1 MNQFLIFYLINQI
14 SMKILLVEDEGLVAL
29 YLKKVLLE
37 HSFKEINVARD
48 GEEAITRVDEF
59 EPDLLLMDIR
69 LGKGING
76 IEAVRQINTN
86 KNIPVIY
93 ITASTDQQ
101 THREALDTH
110 PLAILSKPIEPDELN
125 EMIDNYFDERIS

>member
-1 MNQFLIFYLINQI
+1 
-14 SMKILLVEDEGLVAL
+14 MKILLVEDEGLVAL
-29 YLKKVLLE
+29 YLKKILLE
-37 HSFKEINVARD
+37 HGFKEITIARD
-48 GEEAITRVDEF
+48 GEEAVTRINEF

-76 IEAVRQINTN
+76 IETVRQINTN
-86 KNIPVIY
+86 KRIPVIY

-101 THREALDTH
+101 THMEALNTN

-125 EMIDNYFDERIS
+125 EMIDNYFDGEINN